1 MTRSIVVLS
10 TAALALS
17 LGLAGCSSSDATK
30 TAVSASAAATVAASA
45 PAPTASPK
53 YGDEPTAATATE
65 PCGARTVTNAAA
77 AGSLPKGFPVVAGWQ
92 ASTTVTQGKTV
103 AVAGFVT
110 GTPTAIIVVRDEA
123 FTKIIAAGYTKTGS
137 DEEPGF
143 EADGDFTGPV
153 AGNIN
158 VKTLCQSNLV
168 VTYTFNQ

>member
-1 MTRSIVVLS
+1 MTRRIALFS
-10 TAALALS
+10 TAVLALS
-17 LGLAGCSSSDATK
+17 LGLAGCSGNDDTKATAAA
-30 TAVSASAAATVAASA
+30 TVSASAAASV

-65 PCGARTVTNAAA
+65 PCGAKTVLNAAA
-77 AGSLPKGFPVVAGWQ
+77 ASALPKAFPVVTGWQ
-92 ASTTVTQGKTV
+92 ASSTVTQGKTV
-103 AVAGFVT
+103 AVSGFVT
-110 GTPTAIIVVRDEA
+110 GAPAAITVVRDEA

-153 AGNIN
+153 AGNLN
-158 VKTLCQSNLV
+158 VKTLCQGNLL